1 MPLIYCSVCCC
12 CFYFQ
17 YILHNYISTWLEVSK
32 VSLVSSTLPA
42 VDMTHLQTSGS
53 EPDENVSLFYDRIM
67 KLSVRNMQS
76 WGCIGW
82 WLTVTEY
89 CVGTHVTARV
99 YSQLPLVQRVRLTR
113 RVSHSDVTINFSH
126 ISAIF
131 PPFWWFS
138 LRFQTFSKKENPL
151 APVTALTQVSF
162 FHLHQK
168 LKSHDR
174 LCHSVLWF
182 HIMEDL

>member
-1 MPLIYCSVCCC
+1 MVRSEQGKFGQQHPGHDSPADKWVWARWECLLILWQDNEAFSG
-12 CFYFQ
+12 Q
-17 YILHNYISTWLEVSK
+17 YAVMRLYWLMINCNRVLRGDARDRTCLLSTPSCTKGQTDETRESFRC
-32 VSLVSSTLPA
+32 
-42 VDMTHLQTSGS
+42 DIQLQ
-53 EPDENVSLFYDRIM
+53 
-67 KLSVRNMQS
+67 
-76 WGCIGW
+76 
-82 WLTVTEY
+82 
-89 CVGTHVTARV
+89 
-99 YSQLPLVQRVRLTR
+99 
-113 RVSHSDVTINFSH
+113 SHFGN
-126 ISAIF
+126 F

>member
-32 VSLVSSTLPA
+32 VSLVSSTQ
-42 VDMTHLQTSGS
+42 DMTHLQTSGS

-67 KLSVRNMQS
+67 KLSVGNMQS

-82 WLTVTEY
+82 WLTVTEF

-113 RVSHSDVTINFSH
+113 RVSHSDVTFNFSH

-131 PPFWWFS
+131 P
-138 LRFQTFSKKENPL
+138 RFDDFLFGFRLFRKKKILSHRIPHWRRFH
-151 APVTALTQVSF
+151 SF
-162 FHLHQK
+162 IFIR
-168 LKSHDR
+168 S
-174 LCHSVLWF
+174 
-182 HIMEDL
+182 